1 MNDETNGQINST
13 SSESSGNAP
22 TQSEIPPQTTTP
34 QYNVPSPRRSYLV
47 PIGIGLGAGCLV
59 LVFAFFALMI
69 GFVVAAG
76 LRGGDGRGGNVA
88 LIRVTGTITGGKS
101 GIGLL
106 SGSAVGA
113 EDVVNQLERARK
125 DKKIKAIVIRINSP
139 GGSAAGSEEV
149 WREIMRV
156 RKSGKPVY
164 ASMADVAAS
173 GGYYIASACDRIYAD
188 ASTITGS
195 IGVIF
200 SGADLSEL
208 YDKIG
213 LRPEVIKSG
222 KFKDIGSP
230 ARPLTSEERVL
241 LQNIVNGM
249 YATFV
254 RSVAEGRK
262 MALSEVKKLADG
274 RIFTGEQAVKLKLID
289 EIGGLRETTLAAAM
303 AGGIKREPRVVEYG
317 RGGFWS
323 SVFGGDEEALSQL
336 EQTVVREML
345 NTLLEKNSTPSGFK

>member
-1 MNDETNGQINST
+1 MNDETNGQPNST
-13 SSESSGNAP
+13 AGGSLGSAP
-22 TQSEIPPQTTTP
+22 VQPETPPQTTTP
-34 QYNVPSPRRSYLV
+34 QYTAPPPRRSYVV
-47 PIGIGLGAGCLV
+47 PIGIGVGVGCLV
-59 LVFAFFALMI
+59 LAVAFFALMI
-69 GFVVAAG
+69 GFIAAAG
-76 LRGGDGRGGNVA
+76 LSGGEARSGNVA

-101 GIGLL
+101 GMGLL
-106 SGSAVGA
+106 SGSAAGA
-113 EDVVNQLERARK
+113 EDLVNQLERARK
-125 DKKIKAIVIRINSP
+125 DSNIKAIVIRINSP

-230 ARPLTSEERVL
+230 ARPLTPEERAL
-241 LQNIVNGM
+241 LQNMVNGI

-254 RSVAEGRK
+254 RAVAEGRK
-262 MALSEVKKLADG
+262 MALPEVKKLADG
-274 RIFTGEQAVKLKLID
+274 RIFTGEQAVKLKLVD
-289 EIGGLRETTLAAAM
+289 KIGGLRETTLAAAR
-303 AGGIKREPRVVEYG
+303 AGGIKKEPRVVEYG
-317 RGGFWS
+317 RRGFWS
-323 SVFGGDEEALSQL
+323 SILSGDEEASSQI
-336 EQTVVREML
+336 EQAIAREVL
-345 NTLLEKNSTPSGFK
+345 NSLFRKDSTSAGFK

>member
-1 MNDETNGQINST
+1 MNDETNGQSNST
-13 SSESSGNAP
+13 SSSSSGDAP
-22 TQSEIPPQTTTP
+22 VQPEMPPQAATQ
-34 QYNVPSPRRSYLV
+34 QYNQPPPRRSYVV
-47 PIGIGLGAGCLV
+47 PIGIGVGVGCLV
-59 LVFAFFALMI
+59 LAVVFFALMV
-69 GFVVAAG
+69 GFITAAG
-76 LRGGDGRGGNVA
+76 LSGGEVRGGNVA

-101 GIGLL
+101 DMGLL
-106 SGSAVGA
+106 SGSAAGA
-113 EDVVNQLERARK
+113 EDLVNQLERARK
-125 DKKIKAIVIRINSP
+125 DSNIKAIVIRINSP

-213 LRPEVIKSG
+213 LRPEVVKSG

-230 ARPLTSEERVL
+230 ARPLTPEERAL
-241 LQNIVNGM
+241 LQNMVNSI
-249 YATFV
+249 YYTFV

-274 RIFTGEQAVKLKLID
+274 RIFTGEQAVKLRLVD
-289 EIGGLRETTLAAAM
+289 EIGGLRETTLAAAR
-303 AGGIKREPRVVEYG
+303 AGGIKKEPQVVEYG
-317 RGGFWS
+317 RKGFWS
-323 SVFGGDEEALSQL
+323 SILSGDNESLSQM
-336 EQTVVREML
+336 ERAIAREVL
-345 NTLLEKNSTPSGFK
+345 NSLLGKDSTHAGFK